1 MGEHSCALC
10 AGRCAAAVCM
20 LTPSPT
26 GGTRGGELSIRVA
39 APRTRAA
46 FNYTFSVFCRATALS
61 TWVDGQQIIYYS
73 CALTRLHFYVLDI
86 RVPHLKALHFCE
98 CCLCLATKVISYYNR
113 PLACLEYIPKIY
125 QSCAKSFQDGLR
137 KKLGCFKTKEAL
149 SLLQMFW

>member
-1 MGEHSCALC
+1 MHVGEGEVSIHRSFSALCSRLHSAASTASLNGGGQRAAMGEHSCALC
-10 AGRCAAAVCM
+10 AGRCAAALCM

-73 CALTRLHFYVLDI
+73 CALTRLHFYVLYI

-98 CCLCLATKVISYYNR
+98 CCLCLAT
-113 PLACLEYIPKIY
+113 
-125 QSCAKSFQDGLR
+125 
-137 KKLGCFKTKEAL
+137 
-149 SLLQMFW
+149 